1 MRNTTSFYNT
11 KNLYGWSEGKATI
24 NGMEKARN
32 KRTVVISR
40 STFASSGRY
49 TGHWLGDNSAGWSD
63 LQVAI
68 IGVQE
73 FNIFG
78 IPYVGSDIC
87 GFNGIT
93 NEELCLRW
101 QQLGAFHSFSRNHN
115 SIGNPPQDPAQW
127 DSVAA
132 AARKAN
138 LFRYRHLPYL
148 YSLHFKASISGGTV
162 VRPVFFE
169 FPGDPTTVT
178 LSHQFLWGEALM
190 IIPVIQAG
198 VEQVYGYLPPS
209 ATWYSLYDNYYGNE
223 ATPGN
228 VSRSALKTSLI
239 PVYIRGGYILPR
251 QSPGLT
257 TVYSRNNRMELVVA
271 LTKEGTPSAQGEL
284 YWDDGE
290 SLFTDISN
298 HNYHQFTF
306 FATVT
311 STTST
316 IQINK
321 VRSATG
327 ITMTKLEN
335 IEIFGYNHYPN
346 LTAITV
352 NGKPITIDDPRGSY
366 SPLTQIL
373 NITGSGLIDLND
385 GTSWTLSWPN
395 IRIDDLRAEL

>member
-1 MRNTTSFYNT
+1 M
-11 KNLYGWSEGKATI
+11 
-24 NGMEKARN
+24 
-32 KRTVVISR
+32 
-40 STFASSGRY
+40 
-49 TGHWLGDNSAGWSD
+49 
-63 LQVAI
+63 
-68 IGVQE
+68 QE

-87 GFNGIT
+87 GFNGVT

-148 YSLHFKASISGGTV
+148 YSLHFRASISGGTV

-169 FPGDPTTVT
+169 FPGDPITVT

-190 IIPVIQAG
+190 IIPVTQAG
-198 VEQVYGYLPPS
+198 VDQVYGYLPPS
-209 ATWYSLYDNYYGNE
+209 TTWYSLYDSYYGNV

-228 VSRSALKTSLI
+228 VSRSAPKTSLI
-239 PVYIRGGYILPR
+239 PVYVRAGYILPR
-251 QSPGLT
+251 QAPGQT
-257 TVYSRNNRMELVVA
+257 TVYSRKNRMELVIA
-271 LTKEGTPSAQGEL
+271 LTKEDTPSAQGEL

-290 SLFTDISN
+290 SLFSDI
-298 HNYHQFTF
+298 NYHNFYHFTF
-306 FATVT
+306 FASVSSTV
-311 STTST
+311 STV
-316 IQINK
+316 QINQ

-327 ITMTKLEN
+327 VELPKLEN
-335 IEIFGYNHYPN
+335 IEIFGHSYYPD
-346 LTAITV
+346 LSKATV
-352 NGKPITIDDPRGSY
+352 NGKPVHIDNPTGSY
-366 SPLTQIL
+366 SPFTQIL
-373 NITGSGLIDLND
+373 NITGSGLIDLTD

-395 IRIDDLRAEL
+395 S